1 MGASIFKGDL
11 EDDQWDC
18 GTLKLIL
25 LKTGSHSDPS
35 FPPLRAVTVS
45 ESPQMPRFR

>member
-1 MGASIFKGDL
+1 MEASIFKGDL

-25 LKTGSHSDPS
+25 LKQGPS

-45 ESPQMPRFR
+45 ESPRMPRFR